1 MLKPRKKL
9 KRKIRSPLFTSS
21 MKLRILKEISRR
33 SRESC
38 SDGKERSV
46 MLVQNGVSLFLP
58 ICNFPVPLARS
69 LPPVPVVVSSE
80 AAND

>member
-1 MLKPRKKL
+1 MLKSRKKL
-9 KRKIRSPLFTSS
+9 ERKNSFSFVYVVDETWH
-21 MKLRILKEISRR
+21 KEISRR